1 MKSSPRPARAAST
14 LSAALLTNLNAYA
27 VGATAAGVAL
37 LAAAQ
42 AANAEVIFTPAN
54 QHIARN
60 QRLSLDLNHDG
71 IIDFYLINERLVSV
85 TDFGDELSV
94 RPLGGSLT
102 RNAAWASNR
111 VTYFAA
117 ALPAGVTVDFHAP
130 FHSTQLVMA
139 FASHDRTDG
148 YLSGGG
154 WKRARNRFL
163 GLKFH
168 INGEAHFGWARLTVI
183 ADAHK
188 QDVAA
193 ILTGYAYETQA
204 DTPIVTGQT
213 SGSAKAASP
222 GSPAWAS
229 EPVTL
234 GMLAL
239 GAPGLSPWRREESS
253 DNNGL
258 VSVR

>member
-1 MKSSPRPARAAST
+1 MQRTSRSLRTPFPFSSRVQKD
-14 LSAALLTNLNAYA
+14 LNAYA
-27 VGATAAGVAL
+27 LSAAAAGVAL
-37 LAAAQ
+37 LAATQ
-42 AANAEVIFTPAN
+42 PANAEVVFTPAN
-54 QHIARN
+54 HRIAKN
-60 QRLSLDLNHDG
+60 QRLNLDLNHDG
-71 IIDFYLINERLVSV
+71 IVDFYLINERLVSV

-102 RNAAWASNR
+102 RNAVWASNR
-111 VTYFAA
+111 ISYFAA
-117 ALPAGVTVDFHAP
+117 ALPVGVTVDSHAP

-148 YLSGGG
+148 YLSGGA
-154 WKRARNRFL
+154 WKSARNSFL

-168 INGEAHFGWARLTVI
+168 INGEVHFGWARLTVT

-188 QDVAA
+188 QEVTAT
-193 ILTGYAYETQA
+193 LTGYAYETQA

-222 GSPAWAS
+222 VNPASAS
-229 EPVTL
+229 EPVML
-234 GMLAL
+234 GMLAM
-239 GAPGLSPWRREESS
+239 GAPGLSAWRREESS
-253 DNNGL
+253 DDNGQ